1 MTTISP
7 KKINWDEALE
17 WVRRV
22 LVRTRG
28 RKLVRNF
35 NPLLVGELFWAQCS
49 NWKPLAVE
57 YLEDVAQICTRFLD
71 ILLQDKCPK
80 DVISRLRVSLVQDA
94 LKTRYD
100 GALQELEL
108 IMEDIKSYPIN
119 YNHYFIKTI
128 SERRQDRQKTSLARC
143 IEDIT
148 DHKTLDCDHN
158 HTSATMMSVAL

>member
-7 KKINWDEALE
+7 KKINRDEALE

-28 RKLVRNF
+28 RELVGNC

-49 NWKPLAVE
+49 NWNPFAVE
-57 YLEDVAQICTRFLD
+57 PLEDAAQICTRFLE

-94 LKTRYD
+94 LKTWYD

-108 IMEDIKSYPIN
+108 IMEDTKSYPIN
-119 YNHYFIKTI
+119 YNHYYINTI
-128 SERRQDRQKTSLARC
+128 NKRRQDRQKTLLARC
-143 IEDIT
+143 IEDV
-148 DHKTLDCDHN
+148 N
-158 HTSATMMSVAL
+158 

>member
-1 MTTISP
+1 MAITKASTSTATRMTISP
-7 KKINWDEALE
+7 KKIKRDEAFE

-28 RKLVRNF
+28 RELVGNF

-49 NWKPLAVE
+49 NWKPFAVE
-57 YLEDVAQICTRFLD
+57 YLEDVAQICTRFLN

-80 DVISRLRVSLVQDA
+80 DIISRLRVSLVQDA

-108 IMEDIKSYPIN
+108 IMEDTKSYPIN
-119 YNHYFIKTI
+119 
-128 SERRQDRQKTSLARC
+128 
-143 IEDIT
+143 
-148 DHKTLDCDHN
+148 
-158 HTSATMMSVAL
+158 